1 MLRYSLQQK
10 SRFECHQQNIEHYC
24 HISFQGKHTLINMCA
39 NVPAEFCNLVNN
51 VTCVLYAHI
60 EKSRTHPRKSEVI
73 KSTVKQT
80 VNRLMEAVCWSDAEQ
95 MS

>member
-1 MLRYSLQQK
+1 
-10 SRFECHQQNIEHYC
+10 
-24 HISFQGKHTLINMCA
+24 MCA

-51 VTCVLYAHI
+51 VTYVLYAHI

-95 MS
+95 MSWELTSDSLEKRGDETVCLVFVVKG

>member
-1 MLRYSLQQK
+1 
-10 SRFECHQQNIEHYC
+10 
-24 HISFQGKHTLINMCA
+24 MCA

-51 VTCVLYAHI
+51 VTYVLYAHI